1 MRDLFSLRLLAVLAL
16 LIVALWSNANLI
28 AHHHADSPFT
38 KLYMHLMPETIVG
51 LHDDHGD
58 GHGAAHGDLSD
69 GAHALEEHAED
80 GHGDDGHGDEGH
92 GDEGH
97 GEDGHGEGSHDH
109 GDEHAAGHDDHV
121 DDDHAHDDHG
131 GAAAAVAIPLG
142 PLAGAFGGGND
153 VLELTNLQIFQIA
166 SILLIFICLSGVPG
180 HLRTGNGDLVTRLFA
195 GFAMWLRNDVLYPVM
210 GKEDSHRWL
219 PYFMSVFFFILFMNL
234 MGLVPWSATPTA
246 SIFVTGALAFTTL
259 FLMLFFGIKAQ
270 GPVGYFKN
278 LVPHVPLF
286 IWPLMFVVE
295 LMGMMIKPAALMIRL
310 FATMMGGHL
319 VVLTFTG
326 LILFLGTMG
335 AGIAYGVAPIAV
347 GFAVFI
353 MIIEAFVALLQAYI
367 FTQLSVI
374 FVQGAIHP
382 DH

>member
-1 MRDLFSLRLLAVLAL
+1 M
-16 LIVALWSNANLI
+16 VAL
-28 AHHHADSPFT
+28 
-38 KLYMHLMPETIVG
+38 
-51 LHDDHGD
+51 
-58 GHGAAHGDLSD
+58 
-69 GAHALEEHAED
+69 
-80 GHGDDGHGDEGH
+80 
-92 GDEGH
+92 
-97 GEDGHGEGSHDH
+97 
-109 GDEHAAGHDDHV
+109 
-121 DDDHAHDDHG
+121 
-131 GAAAAVAIPLG
+131 PLG

-153 VLELTNLQIFQIA
+153 VLELTNLQIFQLA

-295 LMGMMIKPAALMIRL
+295 LMGMLIKPAALMIRL

-326 LILFLGTMG
+326 RILFLGTMG

>member
-1 MRDLFSLRLLAVLAL
+1 MRDLFSFRLIAVLAL

-38 KLYMHLMPETIVG
+38 KLYMHLMPETLVG
-51 LHDDHGD
+51 LHDDHGAE
-58 GHGAAHGDLSD
+58 HGAEHGDLSD
-69 GAHALEEHAED
+69 GAHGLED
-80 GHGDDGHGDEGH
+80 
-92 GDEGH
+92 GH
-97 GEDGHGEGSHDH
+97 GEDGHGTEDHDSAEH
-109 GDEHAAGHDDHV
+109 GDSHAHEGHADAEHGHESDGHD
-121 DDDHAHDDHG
+121 AHGHDAHG
-131 GAAAAVAIPLG
+131 GAAMVAVPLG

-335 AGIAYGVAPIAV
+335 AGIAYGVAPVAV

>member
-1 MRDLFSLRLLAVLAL
+1 MRDLFSLRLIAVLAL
-16 LIVALWSNANLI
+16 LFVALWSNANLI
-28 AHHHADSPFT
+28 AHHDADSPFT

-58 GHGAAHGDLSD
+58 GHADEHGDLSD
-69 GAHALEEHAED
+69 GAHALEEEHSDGHEAEHGEDHAED
-80 GHGDDGHGDEGH
+80 HGHDDQ
-92 GDEGH
+92 
-97 GEDGHGEGSHDH
+97 
-109 GDEHAAGHDDHV
+109 AAGHEDH
-121 DDDHAHDDHG
+121 DHEEHG
-131 GAAAAVAIPLG
+131 QDEHGSAAVVAIPLG

-153 VLELTNLQIFQIA
+153 VLELTNLQIFQLA
-166 SILLIFICLSGVPG
+166 SILLIFVCLSGVPT
-180 HLRTGNGDLVTRLFA
+180 HLRKGNGDLVTRLFA

-326 LILFLGTMG
+326 LILFMGTMIG
-335 AGIAYGVAPIAV
+335 QYAYGIAPIAV

>member
-1 MRDLFSLRLLAVLAL
+1 MRDLFSFRLIAVLAL
-16 LIVALWSNANLI
+16 LFVALWSNANLI

-38 KLYMHLMPETIVG
+38 KLYMHLMPETLVG
-51 LHDDHGD
+51 LDGDHGA
-58 GHGAAHGDLSD
+58 GHGGEHGDLSD
-69 GAHALEEHAED
+69 GAHGLDGEHA
-80 GHGDDGHGDEGH
+80 HEG
-92 GDEGH
+92 
-97 GEDGHGEGSHDH
+97 DH
-109 GDEHAAGHDDHV
+109 GDEHGDEHGAAHGDHE
-121 DDDHAHDDHG
+121 HAHDDHG
-131 GAAAAVAIPLG
+131 AAMVTVPLG
-142 PLAGAFGGGND
+142 PLAGAFGGGNE
-153 VLELTNLQIFQIA
+153 VLELTNLQLFQIA

-180 HLRTGNGDLVTRLFA
+180 HLRNGNGDLVTRLFA
-195 GFAMWLRNDVLYPVM
+195 GFAMWLRNEVLYPVM

-295 LMGMMIKPAALMIRL
+295 LMGMLIKPAALMIRL

-335 AGIAYGVAPIAV
+335 TGIAYGVAPVAV